1 MEPKSL
7 PDVIEAMGEL
17 RAEVVSL
24 AERLDK
30 IAALT
35 EALASRVGLDS
46 DVIAA
51 TKTEVMG

>member
-1 MEPKSL
+1 MELKSL

-35 EALASRVGLDS
+35 EALSLRVGLDS

-51 TKTEVMG
+51 TKNEVMG